1 MNIILINTHDTGRY
15 ISPYG
20 YPAKTHNFQKL
31 SNIGYTYRNA
41 FTVAPT
47 CSPSRSALMTGLYP
61 HQNGMFGLAHRGSKL
76 NDYNLHLS
84 NFLKSKNFETALF
97 GIQHEISY
105 ENIAKLGYK
114 HIEINKKSS
123 KIGITASNWI
133 KKYNSSNPF
142 FISIG
147 FYDTH
152 REYPNEIN
160 NEFDP
165 RWIKPPEIFFDNLEL
180 RIDMAKFYSALKE
193 VDNAIGKILIS
204 LDERS
209 LLNNTLIIATTDH
222 GIAWPGMKCNLND
235 HGTGIFLIAYLK
247 NVFEGGVVYDD
258 LTSNIDI
265 FPTIC
270 KILDIKKP
278 KYLNPYILPNK
289 KYKTKKRKYVYSEVN
304 IHTSV
309 EPCRSI
315 RSKRFRL
322 LKRLNNRK
330 KLNLSNID
338 ESVSKSFLLKHG
350 LKKMRKNQEEFFD
363 LFLDPLERNPI
374 KDYKKL
380 KSYKELNKDLKK
392 FMENTND
399 PLLKKNFKWP
409 REIQLTPENA
419 ENPEIIINCQD

>member
-20 YPAKTHNFQKL
+20 YPAKTNNLQKL

-76 NDYNLHLS
+76 NDYNLHIS

-105 ENIAKLGYK
+105 ENISKLGYK
-114 HIEINKKSS
+114 HIEINKKSA

-165 RWIKPPEIFFDNLEL
+165 RWIKPPEIFFDNSEL

-235 HGTGIFLIAYLK
+235 HGTGIFLVAYMKDYLD
-247 NVFEGGVVYDD
+247 GGIIRDELV
-258 LTSNIDI
+258 SNTDI
-265 FPTIC
+265 FSTIC
-270 KILDIKKP
+270 QFFNFKKP
-278 KYLNPYILPNK
+278 DYLDQFILPNNK
-289 KYKTKKRKYVYSEVN
+289 IQFKKRNFVFSEIN
-304 IHTSV
+304 IHASI
-309 EPCRSI
+309 EISRSI
-315 RSKRFRL
+315 RSKRFRYVE
-322 LKRLNNRK
+322 RISDRK
-330 KLNLSNID
+330 KNNISNID
-338 ESVSKSFLLKHG
+338 NSSAKTFLINNDLMSVNKASI
-350 LKKMRKNQEEFFD
+350 EFYD
-363 LFLDPLERNPI
+363 LFNDPLERVNLGYE
-374 KDYKKL
+374 KFKYDLETHQSKL
-380 KSYKELNKDLKK
+380 YEWRVKS
-392 FMENTND
+392 ND
-399 PLLKKNFKWP
+399 PLLNRSFKWP
-409 REIQLTPENA
+409 SGIKLTDPDEA
-419 ENPEIIINCQD
+419 NPNIISGCTE

>member
-76 NDYNLHLS
+76 NDYNLHIS

-114 HIEINKKSS
+114 HIEINKISS

-133 KKYNSSNPF
+133 KKYNSSNPL

-235 HGTGIFLIAYLK
+235 HGTGIFLVAYMKDYLD
-247 NVFEGGVVYDD
+247 GGIISDELV
-258 LTSNIDI
+258 SNTDI
-265 FPTIC
+265 FSTIC
-270 KILDIKKP
+270 QFFNFKKP
-278 KYLNPYILPNK
+278 DYLDQFILPNNK
-289 KYKTKKRKYVYSEVN
+289 IQFKKRNFVFSEIN
-304 IHTSV
+304 IHASI
-309 EPCRSI
+309 EISRSI
-315 RSKRFRL
+315 RSKRFRYVE
-322 LKRLNNRK
+322 RISDRK
-330 KLNLSNID
+330 KNNISNID
-338 ESVSKSFLLKHG
+338 NCSAKTFLINNDLMSVNKTSI
-350 LKKMRKNQEEFFD
+350 EFYD
-363 LFLDPLERNPI
+363 LFNDPLERVNLGYE
-374 KDYKKL
+374 KFKYDLETHQSKL
-380 KSYKELNKDLKK
+380 YEWRVKS
-392 FMENTND
+392 ND
-399 PLLKKNFKWP
+399 PLLKRSFKWP
-409 REIQLTPENA
+409 SGIKLTDPDEA
-419 ENPEIIINCQD
+419 NPNIISGCTE